1 MSEVTFPRLVSRGC
15 GIDVHQKVV
24 VATIDGEGLTKETR
38 EFETFTSSL
47 TEMRHWLET
56 NGITH
61 VAMESTGVFW
71 VPVFTILEKSIP
83 NVWIVNARHIKYVPG
98 HKTDRKDSAWICKLL
113 LAGLLKPSFI
123 PPLEQR
129 NLRELTRRRRQLVQE
144 ISSEKNR
151 MMRLL
156 EQCNIKLKSVMSHMD
171 GKVATQLLAKL
182 CSGEEVTMEYINSV
196 YHGRLNATPEEL
208 YKACQGKIDNDNLF
222 LMYVIKAHIYEM
234 EKLVAQLSERI
245 SAKLSPQRAILD
257 MLKAVPGL
265 DLRTSENLVAEIGF
279 DMSKF
284 PSAKHLGSWA
294 GLCPGN
300 NESAGKR
307 KSGRITHGNKQVK
320 AVMTEAAWASTRTK
334 NTFYSERYHRI
345 AARRGKKRALIAVAY
360 SMLTTVYNILA
371 NNVTYNELGAEF
383 VTLLIEKKRKRYLT
397 AELAKL
403 GYEVQIVK
411 KQLPL
416 KTDGCST

>member
-61 VAMESTGVFW
+61 VAMESTGIFW
-71 VPVFTILEKSIP
+71 VPVFTILERTIP

-113 LAGLLKPSFI
+113 RAGLLEPSFI
-123 PPLEQR
+123 PPSDQR
-129 NLRELTRRRRQLVQE
+129 NLHELTRRRRKLVQE

-151 MMRLL
+151 LIRVL

-171 GKVATQLLAKL
+171 GKVASQMLDRL
-182 CSGEEVTMEYINSV
+182 CCGQEVTKEYINSV
-196 YHGRLNATPEEL
+196 YHGKLHATPEEL
-208 YKACQGKIDNDNLF
+208 YKACQGKIGEDNLF
-222 LMYVIKAHIYEM
+222 LLSVIKAHIYEM
-234 EKLVAQLSERI
+234 EKLVCQLSGRI
-245 SAKLSPQRAILD
+245 ASRLAPQSVLMD
-257 MLKAVPGL
+257 MLKAIPGF
-265 DLRTSENLVAEIGF
+265 DTRTVEDLVAEIGF

-300 NESAGKR
+300 NESAGKK

-320 AVMTEAAWASTRTK
+320 AVMTEAAWAATRTK

-345 AARRGKKRALIAVAY
+345 AARRGKKRALIAIAY

-371 NNVTYNELGAEF
+371 DNVAYNELGAQY
-383 VTLLIEKKRKRYLT
+383 VKSRIEKKRKKYLT
-397 AELAKL
+397 AELSKL
-403 GYEVQIVK
+403 GYEVQIIK
-411 KQLPL
+411 KQSGLRA
-416 KTDGCST
+416 GNCST

>member
-24 VATIDGEGLTKETR
+24 VATIEGEGLKKETR
-38 EFETFTSSL
+38 EFDTFTSSL

-71 VPVFTILEKSIP
+71 VPVYTILERTIP

-98 HKTDRKDSAWICKLL
+98 HKTDKKDSAWISKLL
-113 LAGLLKPSFI
+113 LAGLLEPSFI
-123 PPLEQR
+123 PPLDQR
-129 NLRELTRRRRQLVQE
+129 NLRELTRRRRKLVQE

-151 MMRLL
+151 LLRVL

-171 GKVATQLLAKL
+171 GKVATKLLDRL
-182 CSGEEVTMEYINSV
+182 CSGQEVTMEYINSV
-196 YHGRLNATPEEL
+196 YHGSLQATREEL
-208 YKACQGKIDNDNLF
+208 YEACRGKIENDNLF
-222 LMYVIKAHIYEM
+222 LIYVIKAHIHEM
-234 EKLVAQLSERI
+234 EKLVDQISERVA
-245 SAKLSPQRAILD
+245 SELAPHRASMD
-257 MLKAVPGL
+257 KLKAIPGF
-265 DLRTSENLVAEIGF
+265 DTRTVEDLVAEIGF

-300 NESAGKR
+300 NESAGKK

-320 AVMTEAAWASTRTK
+320 AVMTEAAWAATRTK

-345 AARRGKKRALIAVAY
+345 AARRGKKCALIAVAY
-360 SMLTTVYNILA
+360 SMLTTVYNILVSNA
-371 NNVTYNELGAEF
+371 EYNELGAEY
-383 VTLLIEKKRKRYLT
+383 VKSKIEKRRKKYLT
-397 AELAKL
+397 AELSKL
-403 GYEVQIVK
+403 GYEVQITK
-411 KQLPL
+411 KQ
-416 KTDGCST
+416 TESQTEECST